1 MIKSIRTNTLIL
13 FIQIDSCMRVITI
26 QQKNSFEKT
35 QQNKANPNLSFFYLS
50 EEQRELQTQQ

>member
-1 MIKSIRTNTLIL
+1 MEIKKCGAKLGY
-13 FIQIDSCMRVITI
+13 DSMRDITI